1 MLATIGL
8 RGALLLAMAGTI
20 ACDRVTKHLAADA
33 LAGRPGR
40 SFLGGVIQLDYAENP
55 GAFLGFGSGWPP
67 AVRLIVF
74 ATATILGLWLIATL
88 ARHLR
93 ARPVLVGLG
102 LIAGGSV
109 SNLADRLVAGSV
121 VDFLY
126 VSVGPLH
133 TGIFNVADAA
143 IVAGA
148 ILVVA
153 FGRRGTA
160 TSAPV

>member
-1 MLATIGL
+1 MLATVGL
-8 RGALLLAMAGTI
+8 RGVLLLAMAGTI
-20 ACDRVTKHLAADA
+20 ACDRLTKHLAADA

-40 SFLGGVIQLDYAENP
+40 SYLGGAIQLDYAENP
-55 GAFLGFGSGWPP
+55 GAFLGLGSGWPP

-93 ARPVLVGLG
+93 AWPVLVGLG

-109 SNLADRLVAGSV
+109 SNLADRLVAGHV

-126 VSVGPLH
+126 VGVGPLH
-133 TGIFNVADAA
+133 TGIFNVADT
-143 IVAGA
+143 A
-148 ILVVA
+148 ILAGGILVIA
-153 FGRRGTA
+153 FGRRA
-160 TSAPV
+160 EPRPSP